1 MTNTQMTPDR
11 RRFNTDIAG
20 SQLLCSRHQIVQ
32 LFRRFICE
40 SRPVSAHYA
49 GEDGMMVTRAVR
61 LNSSFGRIYFE
72 YGDHKNGNSSLLRS
86 KEVQFSVE
94 DGRGKSQFTSPRIH
108 DVLLDGEPVF
118 HIPIPESVI
127 QVDRRL
133 DHRIKIP
140 QFSAPIVT
148 FNLPDGSKAE
158 GRLADLSAGGIGV
171 IGLATEMKVRTGGV
185 VRNCL
190 IQVDGGEHVSV
201 DLKIR
206 YTRGFVDAEGK
217 PMRRVGF
224 SLVSRPKEFS
234 DLLNAFTVD
243 L

>member
-1 MTNTQMTPDR
+1 MTSTQAMADP
-11 RRFNTDIAG
+11 RRFNTEIAH
-20 SQLLCSRHQIVQ
+20 SRLLWSRHQIVQ

-40 SRPVSAHYA
+40 DRPVSAQYA
-49 GEDGMMVTRAVR
+49 GDNGMMVTRAVR
-61 LNSSFGRIYFE
+61 LNPSFGRIYFE
-72 YGDHKNGNSSLLRS
+72 YGDHKAGNSNLLRS

-94 DGRGKSQFTSPRIH
+94 DGRGKSQFTSPRIS

-118 HIPIPESVI
+118 HIPIPERVI

-133 DHRIKIP
+133 NHRITIP
-140 QFSAPIVT
+140 EISAPAVM

-158 GRLADLSAGGIGV
+158 GRLADLSSGGIGV
-171 IGLATEMKVRTGGV
+171 IGLATEMNVRKGGV

-190 IQVDGGEHVSV
+190 IQLGDSEHVSV

-206 YTRGFVDAEGK
+206 YTHGFIDDEGM

-224 SLVSRPKEFS
+224 SLVSQPKEFAE
-234 DLLNAFTVD
+234 LLKAFTVD

>member
-1 MTNTQMTPDR
+1 MTSTQAMVDP

-20 SQLLCSRHQIVQ
+20 SRLLWSRHQIVQ

-40 SRPVSAHYA
+40 DRPVSAQYA
-49 GEDGMMVTRAVR
+49 GDDGMIVTRAVR
-61 LNSSFGRIYFE
+61 LNPSFGRVYFE
-72 YGDHKNGNSSLLRS
+72 YGDHKAGNSSLLRS

-94 DGRGKSQFTSPRIH
+94 DGLGKSQFTSPRIS

-118 HIPIPESVI
+118 HIPIPEHVL

-133 DHRIKIP
+133 NHRITIP
-140 QFSAPIVT
+140 EISAPAVI
-148 FNLPDGSKAE
+148 FNLPDGSRAE
-158 GRLADLSAGGIGV
+158 GRLSDLSAGGIGV
-171 IGLATEMKVRTGGV
+171 IGLATEMSVRTGGV

-190 IQVDGGEHVSV
+190 IQLGGGEHVSV

-206 YTRGFVDAEGK
+206 YTSGYVDAEGK

-224 SLVSRPKEFS
+224 SLVSQPKEFAE
-234 DLLNAFTVD
+234 LLKAFTLD